1 MFFIKEMCVRS
12 IQSDRLT
19 IFLDLYYER
28 EIFYQTLLNNSVFDK
43 NTYFPMCFLA
53 KHFTLKKER
62 EKKHLPH

>member
-28 EIFYQTLLNNSVFDK
+28 ERFCYQTLLNNSVFDK
-43 NTYFPMCFLA
+43 KTLIFPCVFIKTLYFE
-53 KHFTLKKER
+53 KER
-62 EKKHLPH
+62 EKKS